1 MKDGKSSELDKVL
14 ITWLKLRLSEGVEL
28 SGDLVRE
35 QARLNHKELGL
46 NYQCDYSNG
55 WLRRFKQRHGLKLR
69 AVHGERRSADREA
82 AAAPV
87 DEFTKLVTDEK
98 LSPEQVCNADETALF
113 WKSTP
118 RRTLAT
124 DDAESPIGYK
134 ASKER
139 VTVLCCSNADG
150 THKCTLLV
158 IGKSLRPRAF
168 KGMVQLLVICHAN
181 KNG

>member
-1 MKDGKSSELDKVL
+1 MAQVHKCDASRGTKRKHCTLSITDKIELLKKPVPNVGSSTVSDTKKQKAKLLQFFANSGLKKQIGIRKTVKDGKSSELNKVL

-82 AAAPV
+82 AAASV
-87 DEFTKLVTDEK
+87 EEFT
-98 LSPEQVCNADETALF
+98 
-113 WKSTP
+113 
-118 RRTLAT
+118 
-124 DDAESPIGYK
+124 
-134 ASKER
+134 
-139 VTVLCCSNADG
+139 
-150 THKCTLLV
+150 
-158 IGKSLRPRAF
+158 
-168 KGMVQLLVICHAN
+168 
-181 KNG
+181 